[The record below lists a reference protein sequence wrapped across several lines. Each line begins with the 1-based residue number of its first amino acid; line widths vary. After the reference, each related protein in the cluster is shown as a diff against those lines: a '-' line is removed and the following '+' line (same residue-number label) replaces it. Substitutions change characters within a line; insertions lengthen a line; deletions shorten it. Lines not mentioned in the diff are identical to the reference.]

1 MKQEFN
7 LTEGIMKRRTG
18 IWIDSSKA
26 IIISLEGNKES
37 ITEIDSDIENR
48 SHHHG
53 EGKKGTFNGLR
64 QGSNESQFDNKKREQ
79 TDYFMD
85 TIIDYVKKSDELYV
99 FGPSGAKTEL
109 KKRIERDHILSLIH
123 ISEPTR
129 PCGTSR
135 MPSSA

>member
-1 MKQEFN
+1 
-7 LTEGIMKRRTG
+7 MKRRTG

-64 QGSNESQFDNKKREQ
+64 HGSNESQFDNKKREQ

-109 KKRIERDHILSLIH
+109 KKRIERDHIIANDILK
-123 ISEPTR
+123 EVAT
-129 PCGTSR
+129 TSK
-135 MPSSA
+135 MTLNQIVAQVKGFYNL